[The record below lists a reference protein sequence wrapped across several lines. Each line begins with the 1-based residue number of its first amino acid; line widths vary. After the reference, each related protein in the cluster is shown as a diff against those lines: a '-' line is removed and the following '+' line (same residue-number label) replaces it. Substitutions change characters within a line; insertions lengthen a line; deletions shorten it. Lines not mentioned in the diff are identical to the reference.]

1 MKTNFYFIFVLLS
14 FFTACSSAP
23 EERDSLSTG
32 TQETTVDEATRLE
45 LGLQAQQQWL
55 GFWKQALPSFQVSDF
70 QAAGTLPMEEVS
82 FPEKNPINARHP
94 LAAHQLRHPEGEG
107 IVDIYSQKLALIE
120 EDRLLLNPDSEI
132 IFYKRDGMRERLL
145 FLGPSA
151 SIEEAEWLD
160 RECLLVLGSMEE
172 EDGYRPMVWLIFPF
186 EGEIQLYRHQ
196 QIAPELVRYAY
207 LKEKFQDQIE
217 ERAF

>member
-1 MKTNFYFIFVLLS
+1 MKTNFYSFFVLLS
-14 FFTACSSAP
+14 VFIACSSASEEGASSGGAATEP
-23 EERDSLSTG
+23 E
-32 TQETTVDEATRLE
+32 VDVATRLE
-45 LGLQAQQQWL
+45 LGLQAQPRWM
-55 GFWKQALPSFQVSDF
+55 GFWKEALPSFQVSDF
-70 QAAGTLPMEEVS
+70 QVAGTLPMEDVS

-94 LAAHQLRHPEGEG
+94 LAAHQIRHPEGEG
-107 IVDIYSQKLALIE
+107 VVDIYSQKLALIE
-120 EDRLLLNPDSEI
+120 EGRLLLNPDSEI

-172 EDGYRPMVWLIFPF
+172 EEGYRPMVWLIFPF